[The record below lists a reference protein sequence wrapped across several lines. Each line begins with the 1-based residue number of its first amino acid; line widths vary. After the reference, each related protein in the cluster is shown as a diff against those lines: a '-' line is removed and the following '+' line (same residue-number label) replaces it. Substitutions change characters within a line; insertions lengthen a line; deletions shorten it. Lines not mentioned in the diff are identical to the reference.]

1 MRTLLIAT
9 LLGTA
14 MTASPVLAQDHGN
27 SGGHNQSSAPPVS
40 STTGTDTTTTT
51 SPTDMGPTT
60 GTDTTSSG
68 QGRVNSQ
75 GPANA
80 SPTGVAHANE
90 HSVLASGSVAS
101 DTLPGLTT
109 GLTVQ
114 SSTGTS
120 LGTVSKIVTG
130 KDGSIRQVYVTTST
144 GQTIKLPANSL
155 TISGGVVT
163 TTTTP

>member
-1 MRTLLIAT
+1 
-9 LLGTA
+9 
-14 MTASPVLAQDHGN
+14 
-27 SGGHNQSSAPPVS
+27 
-40 STTGTDTTTTT
+40 
-51 SPTDMGPTT
+51 MGPTT

-68 QGRVNSQ
+68 QGRVNSK